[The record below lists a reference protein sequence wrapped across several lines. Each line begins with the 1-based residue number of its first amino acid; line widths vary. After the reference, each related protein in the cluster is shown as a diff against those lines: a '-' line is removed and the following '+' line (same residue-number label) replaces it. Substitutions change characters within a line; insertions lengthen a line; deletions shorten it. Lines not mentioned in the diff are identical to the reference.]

1 MGELSKDQINVD
13 LFDEVKRLVDLFD
26 EVKRLK
32 RIIDKQQKD
41 LDELTER
48 LIKKT
53 KDQTDGMINLFC
65 DIGKFKTISRLMY
78 VFMEDMFNVIKDISR
93 DTNPE
98 SQKLKSTIF
107 RKRHEYILKEVQKEL
122 RLFI

>member
-13 LFDEVKRLVDLFD
+13 LFDEVKRLRSELSKKEED
-26 EVKRLK
+26 
-32 RIIDKQQKD
+32 INI
-41 LDELTER
+41 LTER

-53 KDQTDGMINLFC
+53 KDQTDGMIDLYC

-78 VFMEDMFNVIKDISR
+78 VFMEDMFDVIMDISK
-93 DTNPE
+93 DTDPD
-98 SQKLKSTIF
+98 SQKEKSRLF
-107 RKRHEYILKEVQKEL
+107 RKRHEHILKEVQKEL